1 MKITSKTLMVSFE
14 HDIKVGNNG
23 AIEATIVHQAYVYE
37 YVYENK
43 ERKIDVDLDFCD
55 VVNVKFLGIEVEG
68 GYQGYKK
75 FKAQMKELGIDVE
88 KLIDDAARELITDK
102 DMMKLKAMY
111 KFK

>member
-23 AIEATIVHQAYVYE
+23 AIEATLVHQAYVF
-37 YVYENK
+37 ENK
-43 ERKIDVDLDFCD
+43 EGKIDVDLDFCD
-55 VVNVKFLGIEVEG
+55 VVNVKFLGIDVEG

-88 KLIDDAARELITDK
+88 KLIDDAAREQITDK
-102 DMMKLKAMY
+102 DMMKLKTMY
-111 KFK
+111 KVK